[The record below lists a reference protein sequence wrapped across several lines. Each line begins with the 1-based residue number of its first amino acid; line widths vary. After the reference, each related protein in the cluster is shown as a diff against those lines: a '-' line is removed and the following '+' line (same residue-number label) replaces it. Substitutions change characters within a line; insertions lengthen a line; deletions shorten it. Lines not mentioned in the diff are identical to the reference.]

1 MSFLTVTCLW
11 HILYIHINLGL
22 VIFYSPIGNPRA
34 KSLLCV
40 ANIENRPALEKRLS
54 RLATK
59 SVSIHTKKNTVT
71 FATRI
76 LKKNGQITSPKS
88 SSTMFLNSKAG
99 RANLD
104 TKLPSP
110 LACVDG
116 MMFARPATYPQRI
129 IPKHSSRA
137 GRSLSIDMLG
147 GTDGGSDPSLLP
159 KMEILTDRSSIL
171 SLTTGL
177 SQPCG
182 TVNNCKVTKRSE
194 K

>member
-1 MSFLTVTCLW
+1 M
-11 HILYIHINLGL
+11 LYIFINLGL
-22 VIFYSPIGNPRA
+22 VLFYSPIGNPRA

-54 RLATK
+54 LLATK

-71 FATRI
+71 FATRM

-88 SSTMFLNSKAG
+88 SSTMFLNSRAG
-99 RANLD
+99 SANLD

-116 MMFARPATYPQRI
+116 MMFVRPATYPQRI

-147 GTDGGSDPSLLP
+147 GTEGGSDPSP
-159 KMEILTDRSSIL
+159 VKMEILTDRPSIL
-171 SLTTGL
+171 SLTTGS
-177 SQPCG
+177 SQPCEW
-182 TVNNCKVTKRSE
+182 VNDCKVTKHSE